1 MADAAFKLM
10 TTDEFLVW
18 DDGTPTRYEL
28 VDGAPLAMAPTLS
41 SHGAIAGN
49 ATYEINQRAR
59 ARPPCRAV
67 VEAGIWISDHR
78 YFEADVAFTCSA
90 PSRSQH
96 VEEPALLVE
105 VLSSSTRAHD
115 QGVKLPA
122 YKDLSSVEEVWLI
135 DSERRRV
142 SLWRRDRSAP
152 MRWIVEDF
160 LGSSSFESGVLRD
173 RIELD
178 ALYLNSDL

>member
-1 MADAAFKLM
+1 MGNAAIKLM
-10 TTDEFLVW
+10 SVEEFLAW
-18 DDGTPTRYEL
+18 DDGTDTRYEL
-28 VDGAPLAMAPTLS
+28 VDGVAVAMAPALTP
-41 SHGAIAGN
+41 HAAITMNAG
-49 ATYEINQRAR
+49 YEITRRVR
-59 ARPPCRAV
+59 ARPPCRAL
-67 VEAGIWISDHR
+67 VEAGLRISEYR
-78 YFEADVAFTCSA
+78 YFIPDLSLTCAA
-90 PSRSQH
+90 PSRSQE
-96 VEEPALLVE
+96 VEDATLLVE

-122 YKDLSSVEEVWLI
+122 YKDLPSVQEIWLI

-142 SLWRRDRSAP
+142 SLWRRDRSGE

-160 LGSSSFESGVLRD
+160 VGSGSFESGALED